1 MDTRIFMRSF
11 EDQLK
16 QIKFQLIEADEP
28 SSYQYDINKDE
39 LLDNAKMW
47 FLRTVQNTELLAAD
61 FKMSCTECIS
71 ESALEIEKSPP
82 YRPKYPALVWMI
94 LNLERE
100 QVDTIFGVLFF
111 EKLTRLAKTHR
122 IITDIA

>member
-16 QIKFQLIEADEP
+16 QIKFQLTEADEP
-28 SSYQYDINKDE
+28 SSYQYDINKDD

-71 ESALEIEKSPP
+71 EAALEMEKSPP

-122 IITDIA
+122 ISTEIA